1 VTGASRNKG
10 KVGER
15 ELAGLLSELTGWP
28 VTRRVRQHAGDH
40 DLEGLTGWSIEVK
53 RHAKVTPGLIAT
65 WWDQA
70 HRQAV
75 ASYSKAVLFYRADRG
90 QWRAVWAPIGGSEY
104 QDTTEA
110 DLSLWWRMAGR

>member
-1 VTGASRNKG
+1 VSGASRNKG

-15 ELAGLLSELTGWP
+15 ELANLLSELTGWP

-40 DLEGLTGWSIEVK
+40 DLEGITGWCIEVK
-53 RHAKVTPGLIAT
+53 RHARVTPGLIAT

-70 HRQAV
+70 HRQAT

-90 QWRAVWAPIGGSEY
+90 HWRAVWAPIGGSEY
-104 QDTTEA
+104 LDTTEA
-110 DLSLWWRMAGR
+110 DPSLWWRMASR